1 MSEQNSTDRGG
12 VFGTITAVVARL
24 SPEFI
29 AVVLL
34 NVGMLWLFAEQNSA
48 RERVLA
54 PILDTCAHSVP
65 IEVLKYME
73 PFSTKAPAP

>member
-1 MSEQNSTDRGG
+1 
-12 VFGTITAVVARL
+12 L

-34 NVGMLWLFAEQNSA
+34 NLGMLWLFAQQNSA

-65 IEVLKYME
+65 IEVLKYLE
-73 PFSTKAPAP
+73 PMTAKVPAP